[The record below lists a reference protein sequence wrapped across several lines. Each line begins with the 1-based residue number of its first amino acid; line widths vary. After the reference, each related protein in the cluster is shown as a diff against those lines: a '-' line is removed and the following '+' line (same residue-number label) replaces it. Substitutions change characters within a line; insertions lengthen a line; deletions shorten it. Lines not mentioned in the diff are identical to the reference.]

1 MRTLNVA
8 EQRGLLSCCD
18 EWCVLQ
24 ASGSVDVSVA
34 EGCVEPPTWLPMA
47 NKSLPIRVS
56 ERQWQTA
63 RPSSPTRRKG
73 STNLSE
79 LDSAMQN
86 KVRDLLRNQLE
97 ARLQAIE
104 SAKQVDDFEQCISLK
119 KQCAALEAQ
128 VNGFCNVQR
137 VP

>member
-1 MRTLNVA
+1 
-8 EQRGLLSCCD
+8 
-18 EWCVLQ
+18 
-24 ASGSVDVSVA
+24 
-34 EGCVEPPTWLPMA
+34 
-47 NKSLPIRVS
+47 
-56 ERQWQTA
+56 
-63 RPSSPTRRKG
+63 
-73 STNLSE
+73 
-79 LDSAMQN
+79 MQN

-128 VNGFCNVQR
+128 VNGLCNVQR